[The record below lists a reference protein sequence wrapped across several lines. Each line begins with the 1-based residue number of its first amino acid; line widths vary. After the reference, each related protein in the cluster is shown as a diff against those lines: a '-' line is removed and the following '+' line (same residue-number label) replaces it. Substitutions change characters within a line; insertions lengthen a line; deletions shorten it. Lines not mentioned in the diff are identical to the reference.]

1 MIIQALITRII
12 PLLSSGLT
20 AQNPQDPPP
29 PAIAEGP
36 TLPPSGQGQMPRIVV
51 SAGKLEMPPPFGDSP
66 PGQVRPRETTEVFPV
81 NVAGSYTLAQSPLD
95 GTLSCRL
102 VWLKRPSPLEGK
114 KIRLYPRKGNSGD
127 GFTVNPATKQ
137 IQVFYAALSLSDPTV
152 DPELEVE
159 YAYAAVFTLREFRQ
173 MLLLEA
179 YATTVGD
186 AEKWAALAASVLI
199 TNMAN
204 LLEDSNKS
212 GNSHNS
218 GNYATTH
225 LVSDVQWVEG
235 LPERVADNVFRY
247 TVHFR
252 TSGQII
258 LARTLSEGVGIIEK
272 IYSPGH
278 KGDTGP
284 VSIEANLD

>member
-1 MIIQALITRII
+1 MIIKALIAHITAR
-12 PLLSSGLT
+12 LQDDLT
-20 AQNPQDPPP
+20 GQGA
-29 PAIAEGP
+29 PAIAGGP
-36 TLPPSGQGQMPRIVV
+36 ALPPSGQGQLPRLVV

-66 PGQVRPRETTEVFPV
+66 PGQVRPRETREIFSV
-81 NVAGSYTLAQSPLD
+81 NINAVQGPYTLAQSPLD

-102 VWLKRPSPLEGK
+102 VWRQRPDALEGK
-114 KIRLYPRKGNSGD
+114 KLRLYPRKGNTGD
-127 GFTVNPATKQ
+127 GFTINPITRQ
-137 IQVFYAALSLSDPTV
+137 LQVFHSPALAGS
-152 DPELEVE
+152 PELEVE

-179 YATTVGD
+179 YAANIAD
-186 AEKWAALAASVLI
+186 AEKWAALATAVLI
-199 TNMAN
+199 TNTAQ

-218 GNYATTH
+218 GNYTTTH
-225 LVSDVQWVEG
+225 LINEIQWADG
-235 LPERVADNVFRY
+235 QPERLSDGVFRY
-247 TVHFR
+247 TVQFR

-258 LARTLSEGVGIIEK
+258 LARTLSSSVGVIEK

-278 KGDTGP
+278 KGDVGP

>member
-66 PGQVRPRETTEVFPV
+66 PGQVRPRETREVFSV
-81 NVAGSYTLAQSPLD
+81 NINAVQGPYTLAQSPLD

-102 VWLKRPSPLEGK
+102 VWRQRSDALEGK
-114 KIRLYPRKGNSGD
+114 KLRLYPRKGNSGD
-127 GFTVNPATKQ
+127 GFTVNSTTRQ
-137 IQVFYAALSLSDPTV
+137 IQVFHAAQLAGT
-152 DPELEVE
+152 PELEVE

-173 MLLLEA
+173 MLLLET
-179 YATTVGD
+179 YAGNIGD

-247 TVHFR
+247 TVQFR